1 MGSSRNEQGDQ
12 ELKRKLL
19 LIGGS
24 GHCRSV
30 LDTAI
35 QLNIYDEI
43 GIVDFTDSSCLG
55 VPVVG
60 NDDDIPS
67 LIREGWN
74 EAFITVGSVGN
85 TGIRRRLYE
94 MVKKLNL
101 AVPSLIDP
109 TAVIANS
116 VEIGEGTF
124 VGKRAVVNT
133 CSGIGKCAII
143 NTGAII
149 EHDCKI
155 GEFSHISPGAV
166 VCGQVTVGN
175 DSHVGAG
182 SVVRQQIVI
191 GDKVLLG
198 AGSTVVSDIPSN
210 SKAYGNPCKVV
221 G

>member
-19 LIGGS
+19 LIGGG

-43 GIVDFTDSSCLG
+43 GIVDFADSSCLG

-109 TAVIANS
+109 TAVIANG

-133 CSGIGKCAII
+133 CSEIGICAII

-155 GEFSHISPGAV
+155 GEFSHRWSAARSQWETTPTWEPDRS
-166 VCGQVTVGN
+166 CG
-175 DSHVGAG
+175 SR
-182 SVVRQQIVI
+182 S
-191 GDKVLLG
+191 
-198 AGSTVVSDIPSN
+198 
-210 SKAYGNPCKVV
+210 
-221 G
+221 